1 MGKLRTLSGDEVV
14 AILREFGF
22 VPVSQ
27 RGSHMKLRR
36 VVGQGQTQSLTVPRH
51 RELDRG
57 TLQALFRQACR
68 FIPEEELRHWL
79 FVD

>member
-1 MGKLRTLSGDEVV
+1 MGRLRTLSGDAVV
-14 AILREFGF
+14 AILREFDF

-36 VVGQGQTQSLTVPRH
+36 VMGQGQAQSLTVPRH

-68 FIPEEELRHWL
+68 FIPEAELRRW
-79 FVD
+79 FFAD

>member
-36 VVGQGQTQSLTVPRH
+36 VVGQVQTQSLTVPRH

-68 FIPEEELRHWL
+68 FIPEEELRHWF